1 MIAIPSAGHSKYK
14 QISEKNQRKNV
25 NKLGVKP
32 QLSAWHGI
40 TSPKPML
47 TAAFP
52 NWWFDTF
59 SYTLFLFFLP
69 AKDTESNYLIT
80 QGFLLVCRF
89 VQSISE

>member
-25 NKLGVKP
+25 NKLGAKP

-59 SYTLFLFFLP
+59 SYTYTNKPFLFCFFYQP
-69 AKDTESNYLIT
+69 KIPNQTI
-80 QGFLLVCRF
+80 
-89 VQSISE
+89 